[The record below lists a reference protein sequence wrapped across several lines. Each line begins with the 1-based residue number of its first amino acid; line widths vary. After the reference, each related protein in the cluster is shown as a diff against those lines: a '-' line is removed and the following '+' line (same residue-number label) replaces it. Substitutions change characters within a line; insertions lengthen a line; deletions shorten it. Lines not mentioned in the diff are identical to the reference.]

1 MHRRQPCT
9 EQQIFAKEHVPRDS
23 AARQLTR
30 LMGKKIT
37 KMRFV
42 LTNLLE
48 YKQHAF
54 CKHTLPQGFRRY
66 TCCIVLRAM

>member
-1 MHRRQPCT
+1 
-9 EQQIFAKEHVPRDS
+9 
-23 AARQLTR
+23 
-30 LMGKKIT
+30 MGKKIT

-48 YKQHAF
+48 WKQHAF